1 MYNEPI
7 RVIGEYASQQQQ
19 ARLSIGVIIDWFERS
34 IRMQVAC
41 GIIRDQF
48 GERFSFTERDILSG
62 EPKVGH
68 KVSFL
73 GHPAGTVSIAAATKV
88 VVDPPE
94 SQLTPQLNRNPESEI
109 QQLVERA
116 IQHTPQQREF
126 YGRVKFWAEQ
136 SKAGVIEVD
145 ETERYPFSER
155 DIVRGSAHEGAW
167 AKFHTIGGRAVAVEL
182 A

>member
-7 RVIGEYASQQQQ
+7 RVIGESAPQQLQ
-19 ARLSIGVIIDWFERS
+19 AHSSIGVIIDWFERN
-34 IRMQVAC
+34 IRIQVAG

-48 GERFSFTERDILSG
+48 GERFSFTERDVVSG

-68 KVSFL
+68 KVSFI
-73 GHPAGTVSIAAATKV
+73 GHPAGVSIAAATKV
-88 VVDPPE
+88 VVDPQIE
-94 SQLTPQLNRNPESEI
+94 TQSELNRNPESEI
-109 QQLVERA
+109 PQLVERVVQQA
-116 IQHTPQQREF
+116 PQQREF

-145 ETERYPFSER
+145 ETERYPFSAS
-155 DIVRGSAHEGAW
+155 DVVRGIPQEGAW